1 MPGSA
6 ALTTA
11 RRTAQNRIS
20 IVNQGSGGGDVR
32 FLGLPTTVCHNPP
45 SSKIFIKSIALKRPA
60 SARLRL
66 PSSTVDYR
74 NLSPQDGRDDGRE
87 ELGGQMPKQVAG
99 LAARQV
105 ETIGDPGL
113 VADGGGLY
121 LRITP
126 SGGKSWVFRFQL
138 DGKRRD
144 MGLGPYP
151 DVGLASAR
159 EKARECRR
167 LRLEGV
173 DPIETRRAKRGAQRL
188 ADAKAMT
195 FRQCAEAYIAAHRAG
210 WRNPKHAAQWPST
223 LAKLCLPEIRRF
235 AGAGNRR
242 RAGHAGARAD
252 LDPKARNRE
261 PGARP
266 DRKHPRLGNGA
277 RLSTGRKP
285 GALARASGKPV
296 AAALQG
302 PLASNITR
310 RSPMAICR
318 HS

>member
-1 MPGSA
+1 
-6 ALTTA
+6 
-11 RRTAQNRIS
+11 
-20 IVNQGSGGGDVR
+20 
-32 FLGLPTTVCHNPP
+32 
-45 SSKIFIKSIALKRPA
+45 
-60 SARLRL
+60 
-66 PSSTVDYR
+66 
-74 NLSPQDGRDDGRE
+74 
-87 ELGGQMPKQVAG
+87 MPKRVAG

-105 ETIGDPGL
+105 ETIGEPGL

-151 DVGLASAR
+151 DISLAAAR

-173 DPIETRRAKRGAQRL
+173 DPIENRRAKRGAQRL

-223 LAKLCLPEIRRF
+223 LRATSIRYLAI
-235 AGAGNRR
+235 AGAGGRR
-242 RAGHAGARAD
+242 RARYEGARAD
-252 LDPKARNRE
+252 LDHESP
-261 PGARP
+261 RP
-266 DRKHPRLGNGA
+266 PAGCAAASKRSRLGDGA
-277 RLSTGRKP
+277 RLSAGRKP
-285 GALARASGKPV
+285 GAVARPSRKPV
-296 AAALQG
+296 AAAVEG
-302 PLASNITR
+302 RCASNTTRHCLMASLPAFMAELREQRGNGCPRAGIRHPDRGPHR
-310 RSPMAICR
+310 RSDRRNLA
-318 HS
+318 